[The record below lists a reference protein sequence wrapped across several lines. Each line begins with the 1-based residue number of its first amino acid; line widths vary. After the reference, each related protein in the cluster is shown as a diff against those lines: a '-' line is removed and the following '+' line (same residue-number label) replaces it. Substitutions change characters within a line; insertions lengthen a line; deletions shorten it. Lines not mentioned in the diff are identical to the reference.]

1 MAPSRS
7 PGPAPETGDFTR
19 VFERLWVEFRARWCV
34 SRDLGGARAFHHDH
48 VKIPMLHRV
57 VQVDAEPGDADRL
70 IDAALDHFREK
81 AFDCAFTLT
90 PLDRPADLG
99 ERLSGR
105 GFDLALR
112 ATAML
117 CDRPAEPLRAPEVEV
132 VVPGDGEF
140 GPWAEVWCRSFD
152 LPPEAGELGRTVLA
166 IPQVRLY
173 LARRG
178 GEPAGTALLYSDHG
192 MGYVDLVGTLPGHR
206 RQGVASALV
215 ARAVDDSQA
224 LGNRWTSLETE
235 PDSGAERV
243 YRRRGFRRMHL
254 RPRYVRAAG

>member
-1 MAPSRS
+1 MARSRS
-7 PGPAPETGDFTR
+7 PGPVTDDFTR
-19 VFERLWVEFRARWCV
+19 VFEQLWVEFRARWCV
-34 SRDLGGARAFHHDH
+34 SRDLGGARAFHHDD

-57 VQVDAEPGDADRL
+57 VQVDAAPGDVDRL
-70 IDAALDHFREK
+70 VDAALDHFRRQ

-99 ERLSGR
+99 ERLLGR

-132 VVPGDGEF
+132 VVPEAGDY
-140 GPWAEVWCRSFD
+140 GPWAPVWCRSFD
-152 LPPEAGELGRTVLA
+152 LPPEAGELGRTVLD
-166 IPQVRLY
+166 IPRVRLY

-206 RQGVASALV
+206 RRGVASALV
-215 ARAVDDSQA
+215 ARAAADSAA
-224 LGNRWTSLETE
+224 LGNRWTTLETE

-243 YRRRGFRRMHL
+243 YRRRGFRRAHL

>member
-1 MAPSRS
+1 MAPSRF
-7 PGPAPETGDFTR
+7 PGLVTDDFTR
-19 VFERLWVEFRARWCV
+19 VFEQLWVEFRARWCA

-57 VQVDAEPGDADRL
+57 VQIDAEPGDADRL
-70 IDAALDHFREK
+70 IDAALRHFRDK

-99 ERLSGR
+99 GRLLQR
-105 GFDLALR
+105 GFDLAIQ

-132 VVPGDGEF
+132 VVPGAGEF

-152 LPPEAGELGRTVLA
+152 LPLEAGELGRTVLD
-166 IPQVRLY
+166 IPRVRLY

-215 ARAVDDSQA
+215 ARAVDDSRA

>member
-1 MAPSRS
+1 MS
-7 PGPAPETGDFTR
+7 GDFTA
-19 VFERLWVEFRARWCV
+19 VFEQLWVEFRARWCAC
-34 SRDLGGARAFHHDH
+34 RDLGGARAFHHDD
-48 VKIPMLHRV
+48 VKVPMLHRV
-57 VQVDAEPGDADRL
+57 VEVDVDGAGADRL
-70 IDAALDHFREK
+70 IDAALAHFRDK

-99 ERLSGR
+99 ERLRRR
-105 GFDLALR
+105 GFDLSIR
-112 ATAML
+112 AIAML

-132 VVPGDGEF
+132 VVPEAGDYGL
-140 GPWAEVWCRSFD
+140 WAEVWCRSFD
-152 LPPEAGELGRTVLA
+152 LPPEAGELGRAVLD
-166 IPQVRLY
+166 IPEVRLY

-178 GEPAGTALLYSDHG
+178 GEPAGAALLYSDHR

-206 RQGVASALV
+206 RRGVASALV
-215 ARAVDDSQA
+215 ARAVDDSRA

-235 PDSGAERV
+235 ADSDAEKV

>member
-1 MAPSRS
+1 M
-7 PGPAPETGDFTR
+7 TDDFTR
-19 VFERLWVEFRARWCV
+19 AFEELWVEFRARWCD
-34 SRDLGGARAFHHDH
+34 SRDLGGARAFHHDE

-57 VQVDAEPGDADRL
+57 VQASAAAGETDRL
-70 IDAALDHFREK
+70 IDAALRHFREK

-99 ERLSGR
+99 DRLLRR
-105 GFDLALR
+105 GFALEVR

-117 CDRPAEPLRAPEVEV
+117 CDGPAEPLPETDVEV
-132 VVPGDGEF
+132 SVPEAGEH
-140 GPWAEVWCRSFD
+140 GLWAEVMCRSFGH
-152 LPPEAGELGRTVLA
+152 PPEAGELGRTVLD

-178 GEPAGTALLYSDHG
+178 GEPAGTALLYSACG
-192 MGYVDLVGTLPGHR
+192 MGYVDLVATLPGHR

-215 ARAVDDSQA
+215 ARAAEDSRA
-224 LGNRWTSLETE
+224 LGHRWTSLETE
-235 PDSGAERV
+235 CDSGAERV

>member
-1 MAPSRS
+1 M
-7 PGPAPETGDFTR
+7 TDDLTR
-19 VFERLWVEFRARWCV
+19 VFEQLWVEFRARWCV
-34 SRDLGGARAFHHDH
+34 SRDLGGARAFHHED

-57 VQVDAEPGDADRL
+57 VQVDAAPGDADRL
-70 IDAALDHFREK
+70 IDAALDHFRHQS
-81 AFDCAFTLT
+81 FDCAFTLT

-99 ERLSGR
+99 ERLLRR
-105 GFDLALR
+105 GFDLAIR

-117 CDRPAEPLRAPEVEV
+117 CDRPADPLRAPEVEV
-132 VVPGDGEF
+132 VVPEAGEY
-140 GPWAEVWCRSFD
+140 GLWADVMCRSFD
-152 LPPEAGELGRTVLA
+152 NPPEFGRLGRTVLD
-166 IPQVRLY
+166 IPRVRLY

-215 ARAVDDSQA
+215 ARAAADSAAQ
-224 LGNRWTSLETE
+224 GNRWTTLETE
-235 PDSGAERV
+235 PDSDAERV

>member
-1 MAPSRS
+1 MRD
-7 PGPAPETGDFTR
+7 DFIT
-19 VFERLWVEFRARWCV
+19 VFEKLWVEFRARWCA
-34 SRDLGGARAFHHDH
+34 SRDLGGARAFHHDG

-57 VQVDAEPGDADRL
+57 VQVDAAPGDADRL
-70 IDAALDHFREK
+70 IDEALRHFRDK

-99 ERLSGR
+99 ERLLGR
-105 GFDLALR
+105 GFDLAIR

-117 CDRPAEPLRAPEVEV
+117 CDRPAEPLQPPEVEV
-132 VVPGDGEF
+132 VVPEAGEY

-152 LPPEAGELGRTVLA
+152 LPPEAGELGRTVLDT
-166 IPQVRLY
+166 PRVRLY

-206 RQGVASALV
+206 RRGVASALV
-215 ARAVDDSQA
+215 ARAVADSRA
-224 LGNRWTSLETE
+224 LGHRWTSLETE
-235 PDSGAERV
+235 PDSDAERV